1 MPRVVVAEFR
11 RDSIG
16 KLMSTRSYAAFVMLL
31 SAASAHAQQ
40 SQPDSSARAQV
51 TTSIFGIDDAALAG
65 SARASKLIGSKV
77 YTGDTSVGQIED
89 VLVTLHHATV
99 TAVILSVG
107 GFLGIGDKLVAV
119 PVNQIRVGPEARFI
133 TNLTKEQLANAPA
146 FDFGKLK

>member
-1 MPRVVVAEFR
+1 M
-11 RDSIG
+11 G
-16 KLMSTRSYAAFVMLL
+16 KLMRTRSFAAFVVLL

-40 SQPDSSARAQV
+40 APTDSSAKVQV
-51 TTSIFGIDDAALAG
+51 TTPIVGIDDAALAG

-77 YTGDTSVGQIED
+77 YTGDTSIGQIED
-89 VLVTLHHATV
+89 VLVTLDHATV

-133 TNLTKEQLANAPA
+133 TSLTKEQLANAPV
-146 FDFGKLK
+146 FDFGRLK